1 MLSFFQPDK
10 KPLSFPPWVL
20 AFTHLSHLLVTFAC
34 SANFYIYFAKY
45 GSRSIFKRN
54 QNERISQRNPT
65 CINRSEG
72 DRTRSQYQNSRLE
85 VEHNGATSTTITT
98 LFKNKSMNCA
108 NSNLKYIFRVLRK
121 LLVEVGGA
129 NISIKDSNGQ
139 TPAELCQSYVKNY
152 LLSL

>member
-1 MLSFFQPDK
+1 MFLKNLTFWGRYFEGQISQEDFSKIAYFFQPDK

-85 VEHNGATSTTITT
+85 VEHNGVTSTTITT
-98 LFKNKSMNCA
+98 LFKNKSSPNLFA
-108 NSNLKYIFRVLRK
+108 NRRGVWKK
-121 LLVEVGGA
+121 
-129 NISIKDSNGQ
+129 
-139 TPAELCQSYVKNY
+139 
-152 LLSL
+152 